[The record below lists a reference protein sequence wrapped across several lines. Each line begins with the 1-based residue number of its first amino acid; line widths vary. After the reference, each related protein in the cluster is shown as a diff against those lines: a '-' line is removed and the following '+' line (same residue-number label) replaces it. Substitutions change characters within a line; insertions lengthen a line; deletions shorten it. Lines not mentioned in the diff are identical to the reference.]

1 MDSHPAPAPG
11 LASDD
16 GLSLRER
23 KKRQTRQRIS
33 DVATRLFAARGFDKV
48 TVAEV
53 AEAAGVS
60 AMTVF
65 NHFAR
70 KEDLYLDRIPE
81 ALALFSTAVR
91 ERRPGETAAAPVRR
105 LFLELAEARHPLGG
119 LGDTFPAFWRVILES
134 PALRAR
140 VREGIEELE
149 GALAQAVAETTGAR
163 PGDPVPRL
171 TAALTVTAYR
181 TVCATTMS
189 RLLAGERADDAA
201 PGHRALI
208 GTTFDALEAALRVLG
223 GPDRVPGA
231 P

>member
-1 MDSHPAPAPG
+1 MASSRASRPAP
-11 LASDD
+11 DD

-33 DVATRLFAARGFDKV
+33 AVATRLFAARSFDKV

-53 AEAAGVS
+53 AEAAEVS
-60 AMTVF
+60 TMTVF

-81 ALALFSTAVR
+81 ALDLFTGAVR
-91 ERRPGETAAAPVRR
+91 ERRRGETAAAPVRR
-105 LFLELAEARHPLGG
+105 LFLELADARHPLGG
-119 LGDTFPAFWRVILES
+119 LGDTFPAFWRVILDS

-149 GALAQAVAETTGAR
+149 DALAQAVAETTGAG
-163 PGDPVPRL
+163 PGDPLPRL

-181 TVCATTMS
+181 TVVATTMA

-208 GTTFDALEAALRVLG
+208 DTTFDALEEALRALG
-223 GPDRVPGA
+223 HPPGA
-231 P
+231 PENP

>member
-1 MDSHPAPAPG
+1 MASPRAPRPAP
-11 LASDD
+11 DD

-33 DVATRLFAARGFDKV
+33 AVATRLFAARGFDKV

-53 AEAAGVS
+53 AEAAEVS
-60 AMTVF
+60 TMTVF

-81 ALALFSTAVR
+81 ALELFTRAVR
-91 ERRPGETAAAPVRR
+91 ERRRGETAAAPVRR
-105 LFLELAEARHPLGG
+105 LFLELADARHPLGG
-119 LGDTFPAFWRVILES
+119 LGDTFPAFWRVILDS

-140 VREGIEELE
+140 VREAVEELE
-149 GALAQAVAETTGAR
+149 NAVTEAVAETAGAR
-163 PGDPVPRL
+163 PGDPLPRL

-181 TVCATTMS
+181 TVVATTTA

-208 GTTFDALEAALRVLG
+208 ETTFDALEEALRALG
-223 GPDRVPGA
+223 HPPGA
-231 P
+231 PENP

>member
-1 MDSHPAPAPG
+1 MAPHHTTAAG
-11 LASDD
+11 DDD

-53 AEAAGVS
+53 AAAADVS
-60 AMTVF
+60 TMTVF

-70 KEDLYLDRIPE
+70 KEDLFLDRIPE
-81 ALALFSTAVR
+81 ALGLFAGAVR
-91 ERRPGETAAAPVRR
+91 ELRPGETAAAPVRR
-105 LFLELAEARHPLGG
+105 LFLGLAEARHPLGG
-119 LGDTFPAFWRVILES
+119 VGDTFPAFWRVVLDS

-140 VREGIEELE
+140 VREAVEELE
-149 GALAQAVAETTGAR
+149 NAVAQAFAETTGAR

-181 TVCATTMS
+181 TVCATTMA
-189 RLLAGERADDAA
+189 RLLAGERADDVA

-208 GTTFDALEAALRVLG
+208 ERTFGALEEALRALG
-223 GPDRVPGA
+223 DPEEGA
-231 P
+231 AGRP